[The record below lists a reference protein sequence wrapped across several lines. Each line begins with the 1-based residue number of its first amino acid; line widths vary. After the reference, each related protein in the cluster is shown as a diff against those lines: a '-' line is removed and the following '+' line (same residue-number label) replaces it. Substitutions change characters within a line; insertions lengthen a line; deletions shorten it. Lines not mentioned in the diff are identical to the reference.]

1 MYVHGGEAVFICIS
15 EKKSSLGLAFGSLDR
30 NITTRVNNN
39 QMGAVVV
46 RSHSPGLLLLKH
58 NYLMM

>member
-1 MYVHGGEAVFICIS
+1 MHFR
-15 EKKSSLGLAFGSLDR
+15 KKKKTSLGLAFGSRDR
-30 NITTRVNNN
+30 NVAARVNNN